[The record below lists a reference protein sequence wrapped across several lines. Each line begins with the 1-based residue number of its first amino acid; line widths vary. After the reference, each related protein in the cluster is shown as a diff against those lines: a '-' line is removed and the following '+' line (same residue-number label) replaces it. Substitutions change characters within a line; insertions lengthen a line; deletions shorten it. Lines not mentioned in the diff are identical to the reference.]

1 MPGILHNKYA
11 RFMTHTILSKQYVY
25 YITDTIVIKN
35 VTGILYIQYLKKI
48 KDIFHIQY
56 LAKECRHL
64 DLTYYYII
72 ITFVGVLWT

>member
-25 YITDTIVIKN
+25 YITDTNVI
-35 VTGILYIQYLKKI
+35 GMLYIQYLKKI

-56 LAKECRHL
+56 LAKEYRHL